1 MAFIKVTAEELQSTA
16 GQLNSAAAQIE
27 AENSQAM
34 GQVQALVGAGWQ
46 GAASGAFETAFAQWK
61 SGADQIQS
69 ALAQISTLL
78 NTAATATTAPSPR
91 SPRPSAAE
99 LI

>member
-16 GQLNSAAAQIE
+16 GQLNSAAAQIN

-46 GAASGAFETAFAQWK
+46 GAASGAFESAFAQWK
-61 SGADQIQS
+61 TGADQVQS
-69 ALAQISTLL
+69 ALAEISQLL
-78 NTAATATTAPSPR
+78 TTAATAYDSTETQIASSFNR
-91 SPRPSAAE
+91 
-99 LI
+99 